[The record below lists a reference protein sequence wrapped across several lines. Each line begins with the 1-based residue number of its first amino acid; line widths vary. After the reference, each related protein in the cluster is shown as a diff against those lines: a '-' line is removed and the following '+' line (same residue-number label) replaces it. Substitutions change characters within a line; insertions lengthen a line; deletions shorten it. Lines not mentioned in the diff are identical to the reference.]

1 MSEVS
6 TRLRAAGLEMPA
18 YQQLPSDFPRVRTL
32 EVGELL
38 FVSGHGPDAP
48 GFPRLRGKVGRELDL
63 AAGRQAARQTA
74 LNMLSTIDHEV
85 GLDRV
90 ARMVKVLG
98 MVRSAEGFGG
108 QPAVIDGASEVFL
121 TAFGRDL
128 GIHTRSAVGMAELPD
143 GIPVEIELQAQLH
156 PVR

>member
-1 MSEVS
+1 MPDVID
-6 TRLRAAGLEMPA
+6 RLRAAGIELPA

-48 GFPRLRGKVGRELDL
+48 ELPRLRGKVGCELDVE
-63 AAGRQAARQTA
+63 AGRQAARQTA
-74 LNMLSTIDHEV
+74 LNMLSTIDHEI
-85 GLDRV
+85 GLERV
-90 ARMVKVLG
+90 ARIVKVFG
-98 MVRSAEGFGG
+98 MVRSAEGFGA

-121 TAFGRDL
+121 TAFGREL

-156 PVR
+156 QIR

>member
-1 MSEVS
+1 MSEV
-6 TRLRAAGLEMPA
+6 TERLRAAGLELPA

-32 EVGELL
+32 AVGELL

-48 GFPRLRGKVGRELDL
+48 EFPRLRGKVGRELDL
-63 AAGRQAARQTA
+63 DAGRQAARQTA
-74 LNMLSTIDHEV
+74 LNMLSTIDHEI
-85 GLDRV
+85 GFDRV
-90 ARMVKVLG
+90 ARIVKVLG

-121 TAFGRDL
+121 AAFGREL

-143 GIPVEIELQAQLH
+143 GIPVEIELQAQLRH
-156 PVR
+156 VR

>member
-1 MSEVS
+1 MSLVVD
-6 TRLRAAGLEMPA
+6 RLAEAGFVLPA

-32 EVGELL
+32 EVGSLL

-48 GFPRLRGKVGRELDL
+48 EFPRLRGKLGRDLDVQ
-63 AAGRQAARQTA
+63 AGRQAARQTA
-74 LNMLSTIDHEV
+74 LNILSTIDHEV
-85 GLDRV
+85 GFDRIERV
-90 ARMVKVLG
+90 VKLLG
-98 MVRSAEGFGG
+98 MVRSGEDFGA

-143 GIPVEIELQAQLH
+143 GIPVEIEMQLLLK
-156 PVR
+156 

>member
-1 MSEVS
+1 MAKTLAHLS
-6 TRLRAAGLEMPA
+6 AAGLALPA
-18 YQQLPSDFPRVRTL
+18 YQPLPPELPRVRTL
-32 EVGELL
+32 TVGELL

-48 GFPRLRGKVGRELDL
+48 EFPKLRGRVGQELTV
-63 AAGRQAARQTA
+63 AQGRQAATQTA
-74 LNMLSTIDHEV
+74 LNILSTINQEV

-90 ARMVKVLG
+90 LRVVKLLG

-108 QPAVIDGASEVFL
+108 QPAVIDGASEIFL

-143 GIPVEIELQAQLH
+143 GIPVEIEMQLLL
-156 PVR
+156 RTLD